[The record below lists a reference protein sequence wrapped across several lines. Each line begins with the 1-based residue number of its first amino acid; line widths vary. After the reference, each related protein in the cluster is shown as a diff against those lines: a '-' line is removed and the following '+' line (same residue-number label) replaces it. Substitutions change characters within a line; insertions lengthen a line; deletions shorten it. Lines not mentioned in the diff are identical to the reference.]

1 MRIIGLTGN
10 IASGKSSVARLL
22 ADRGVPIIDADVLAR
37 EAVAPA
43 TAGHAAITARW
54 GAAVV
59 AADGTI
65 DRAALRHIVFANPD
79 ERAALNAIVHPE
91 VARRRHDLVEA
102 ARARGERIVVCDIP
116 LLFETGLERACDAVL
131 LVDAPEELRRD
142 RLMRDRTLSAEEA
155 AAMIRAQMPAA
166 LKKARANFVIENA
179 GTLEELRNHLD
190 TVWAQIDAKT

>member
-10 IASGKSSVARLL
+10 IASGKSTVARLL

-43 TAGHAAITARW
+43 TPGHAAITARW

-116 LLFETGLERACDAVL
+116 LLFETGLEHACDAVL

-142 RLMRDRTLSAEEA
+142 RLMRDRALSAEEA